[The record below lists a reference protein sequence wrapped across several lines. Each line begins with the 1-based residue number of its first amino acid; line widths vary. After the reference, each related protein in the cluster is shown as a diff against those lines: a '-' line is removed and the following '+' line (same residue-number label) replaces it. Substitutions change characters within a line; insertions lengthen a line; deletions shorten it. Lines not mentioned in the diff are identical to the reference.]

1 MGVQSKRFALAFRNT
16 LNTWTVVPLPF
27 FYEAWSFY
35 LISLGIEKFWGT
47 CLMKSLPALLSSRRL
62 TNEHNASDV
71 SGASSAYC
79 RGFRFTIWDNATSL
93 PLHLCPAFLTV
104 NMICCFAG
112 SNRYTWQLN
121 KIYVTSL
128 FVLHLKIIWSYNTS
142 HPLYLFSSASLS
154 NPSGHGTAGKL
165 ACTFE

>member
-1 MGVQSKRFALAFRNT
+1 MRIQSKRLSIPFRNT
-16 LNTWTVVPLPF
+16 LNTQTTIPLSF
-27 FYEAWSFY
+27 LYEAWPFHK
-35 LISLGIEKFWGT
+35 ISLSIQKFWWT
-47 CLMKSLPALLSSRRL
+47 CLMKNLPALLSSRRL

-71 SGASSAYC
+71 LGASSAYC
-79 RGFRFTIWDNATSL
+79 RGFRFTIWNNATSL

-112 SNRYTWQLN
+112 SNRHTWQLN
-121 KIYVTSL
+121 KTYVTSL
-128 FVLHLKIIWSYNTS
+128 FVLRLKIMWSYDTS